1 MELSRETPYSPYLFH
16 RELTYAFLQSAI
28 WYQWTILGSR
38 KGAMIDVQK
47 GLWSTATDW
56 IRNKFFGKIN
66 ARPEYTGDTVSVNPE
81 EVPVGWKYTKT
92 RIEFPEGT
100 VDRDKLDAEDQEIFD
115 FLNQNWNDVY
125 KEYRDRS
132 TLLGHV
138 AEYMV
143 NRGEHPEVMKDWS
156 LEDLNS
162 NLTQKHSLPG
172 LDEVEELMEKTGFD
186 RERVYQLIYA
196 KSKGAEWLAV
206 YDENGERKG
215 KAYETVTKMFRE
227 QIAEAM
233 TRGATVEEIKS
244 LMIFPDDS
252 ILKEVDEGKYQEWIE
267 QHLNRDWHRFAVT
280 EAAINYE
287 NGKLLQGLA
296 ESDTDTP
303 VYYKYVRQTAPKAA
317 KHKPVTCEKCMELA
331 SQGTIARLFPS
342 YGAVTESEYFDGED
356 QLAGE
361 PHASVAIWPGK
372 SNAERGSMGSW
383 WACTP
388 LHPRCSCHWIRY
400 EPEKKEYDDEI
411 SSIFEHSRRRN
422 VRHQDIITREYEKD
436 RAKYKAILINGI
448 WQEKTC
454 ACSHEHYQDQEENNW
469 LPEYIDLKF
478 LRKVPIIRT

>member
-1 MELSRETPYSPYLFH
+1 
-16 RELTYAFLQSAI
+16 
-28 WYQWTILGSR
+28 
-38 KGAMIDVQK
+38 MIDVKK

-66 ARPEYTGDTVSVNPE
+66 ARPEYTGGTVSVNPD
-81 EVPVGWKYTKT
+81 EVPGGWKYTKT
-92 RIEFPEGT
+92 KIEFPEGT
-100 VDRDKLDAEDQEIFD
+100 VDRDRLDAEDQEIFD

-156 LEDLNS
+156 LEDLNN

-296 ESDTDTP
+296 ESDPDTP
-303 VYYKYVRQTAPKAA
+303 VYYQYVRQTAPKAA
-317 KHKPVTCEKCMELA
+317 KHKPVTCERCMEFA

-356 QLAGE
+356 QLSGE

-388 LHPRCSCHWIRY
+388 MHPQCSCHWIRY

-422 VRHQDIITREYEKD
+422 VRHQDIITKEYEKD

-448 WQEKTC
+448 WEEKTC
-454 ACSHEHYQDQEENNW
+454 ACGHEHYQDENNW
-469 LPEYIDLKF
+469 LPEYIELKF
-478 LRKVPIIRT
+478 SERMPKMQ